1 MTKARKGIS
10 ERAVDRLEEK
20 GYLMSIRAEMKAEVM
35 KCLVEMEEQGEIPP
49 HLRIKRFTPGDDDD
63 YQALAYIAEF
73 MRFHGL
79 ENSLTCLKAEVNGEI
94 PTIRNGEKQS
104 ELAAAIQAKAQE
116 SDDSDN
122 PLFRH

>member
-10 ERAVDRLEEK
+10 ERAVERLEEK
-20 GYLMSIRAEMKAEVM
+20 GYLMNIRAEMKAEVM

-49 HLRIKRFTPGDDDD
+49 HLRIKRYTPNEEED

-79 ENSLTCLKAEVNGEI
+79 ENSLICLKAEVNADI
-94 PTIRNGEKQS
+94 PTIRAGHKQS
-104 ELAAAIQAKAQE
+104 ELAAAIQAKTQE
-116 SDDSDN
+116 SDESDN